1 MRLLRIGLHGLVL
14 VLADFAGILGGFVA
28 FKALHFASFEQ
39 ILIQLPVAA
48 ALSVLLFGLWSLLLR
63 AFGGKQLLLPDLKEL
78 LWVFV
83 ASILLAAAVF
93 VPLHYLTQGYLTAV
107 ANLVLLALYQVPVNL
122 IALCIVWISQ
132 N

>member
-1 MRLLRIGLHGLVL
+1 MRLLRIGLHSLML
-14 VLADFAGILGGFVA
+14 VLADFAGILGGFVV

-48 ALSVLLFGLWSLLLR
+48 ALSILLFGLWSFLLR

-78 LWVFV
+78 LLVFV
-83 ASILLAAAVF
+83 ASILLAAVAF
-93 VPLHYLTQGYLTAV
+93 VPLHLLTQAYLTDIMNV
-107 ANLVLLALYQVPVNL
+107 VLLALYQVPVNL
-122 IALCIVWISQ
+122 IALCIVWILQ